1 MIIQVVINYY
11 INIIIVNIM
20 KPWKLKIG
28 LLLVS
33 GILMVSLYWI
43 IPLIGY
49 QSVYRGPL
57 TILILGLVLFLVQMS
72 IRTDKRTE
80 NG

>member
-1 MIIQVVINYY
+1 
-11 INIIIVNIM
+11 M

-57 TILILGLVLFLVQMS
+57 TILILGLVLFFVQMS
-72 IRTDKRTE
+72 IRADKRTE